1 MFGFRVGNY
10 RLVIIKLKYSRENLV
25 WEKNVILWKLNDY
38 DNLVN
43 CWIF

>member
-25 WEKNVILWKLNDY
+25 WKKMWYNEN
-38 DNLVN
+38 
-43 CWIF
+43 

>member
-25 WEKNVILWKLNDY
+25 FDKKKCDIMKIKW
-38 DNLVN
+38 
-43 CWIF
+43 